1 MTDTP
6 IASADPYHNKQNRK
20 YNEGQT
26 TFAKT
31 TGSSFWRRLNV
42 RVHFRDFMWILA
54 WATITFSYRLCNATL
69 SICVQLGM
77 A

>member
-1 MTDTP
+1 M
-6 IASADPYHNKQNRK
+6 
-20 YNEGQT
+20 
-26 TFAKT
+26 
-31 TGSSFWRRLNV
+31 

-54 WATITFSYRLCNATL
+54 WATITFSYRLRNATL